1 MIILSSSAQNIYW
14 LGRYLARIQYL
25 CEKFPFQDNDE
36 AIQYAHAFCLPAF
49 NASSLNELTLN
60 PDQPSSFDHQFL
72 NVKNNIQEL
81 RGILSI
87 NAYRDLKQMIDAA
100 NENAGYICSVV
111 DECSDV
117 LEAENEEIFLFFS
130 LGQSF
135 ENLDRQIRLNQ
146 NTEITLSKLTGLIE
160 ILKSKGWYSLDEAWQ
175 YLRTY
180 PNSKHFYQLS
190 DQVQYLFEV
199 GA

>member
-1 MIILSSSAQNIYW
+1 MIILNSNAQNIYW
-14 LGRYLARIQYL
+14 VGRYLSRIQYL
-25 CEKFPFQDNDE
+25 CGQFPFQNDE
-36 AIQYAHAFCLPAF
+36 QAVQYSHAFCLPAF

-60 PDQPSSFDHQFL
+60 PEQPASFEQQFQS
-72 NVKNNIQEL
+72 VKNNIQDL
-81 RGILSI
+81 RGVLSI
-87 NAYRDLKQMIDAA
+87 KAYCELKKMIDTA

-117 LEAENEEIFLFFS
+117 LEAENEDIFLFYS
-130 LGQSF
+130 LGQLF

-146 NTEITLSKLTGLIE
+146 NIEKTVLSLSGLIE
-160 ILKSKGWYSLDEAWQ
+160 MLKNKGWDTVDEAWQ
-175 YLRTY
+175 HLLNH
-180 PNSKHFYQLS
+180 PNSNSFYQLN

>member
-1 MIILSSSAQNIYW
+1 MIILNSNAQNIYW
-14 LGRYLARIQYL
+14 IGRYLSRIQYL
-25 CEKFPFQDNDE
+25 CGQFPFQNDE
-36 AIQYAHAFCLPAF
+36 QAVQYAHAFCLPAF

-60 PDQPSSFDHQFL
+60 PEQPASFDQQFQ
-72 NVKNNIQEL
+72 NVKNSIQDL
-81 RGILSI
+81 RGVLSI
-87 NAYRDLKQMIDAA
+87 KAYCELKQMIDAA

-117 LEAENEEIFLFFS
+117 LEAENEDIFLFYS
-130 LGQSF
+130 LGQLF

-146 NTEITLSKLTGLIE
+146 SIDKTLLSLSGLIE
-160 ILKSKGWYSLDEAWQ
+160 MLKAKGWDTVDEAWQ
-175 YLRTY
+175 HLLSH
-180 PNSKHFYQLS
+180 PNSNSVYQLN